1 MCLSQ
6 GRSAGTGVF
15 CDELFGVRSQ
25 GLLGDDSVAECGQ
38 NILYI
43 SSQITWY
50 LFKKFKNLLRY
61 RTGGKCHCLKLKRML
76 STGEGESCL

>member
-1 MCLSQ
+1 MLPRYVEKVCASVSQ
-6 GRSAGTGVF
+6 GRSAGTGIF

-50 LFKKFKNLLRY
+50 LF
-61 RTGGKCHCLKLKRML
+61 
-76 STGEGESCL
+76 